1 MEPAPPSP
9 GHPPTAHAE
18 HDAAPLHE
26 RIDPAIL
33 YFGTPVV
40 LVSTLNPDCS
50 PNLAPISSAFWIGR
64 TAVLGIAEDSRTRE
78 NLEFEG
84 EAVLALPS
92 AEQAGAVD
100 ALALTTGSPEI
111 PERKHRR
118 GYRHYADK
126 FALAGLAPRPSIH
139 VRAPGVVQCPVLMEC
154 RLERSRAAV
163 CELEVIAVR
172 VHESIRDPDR
182 ADHIDPDRWR
192 PLLMSFQRLYGL
204 GGQVRGS
211 RLASIPEDLY
221 R

>member
-1 MEPAPPSP
+1 MEPVSAPSAIPSI
-9 GHPPTAHAE
+9 ARAAE
-18 HDAAPLHE
+18 DAAPLHE

-40 LVSTLNPDCS
+40 LVSTLNPDGS

-64 TAVLGIAEDSRTRE
+64 TAVLGIAEESRTRE
-78 NLEFEG
+78 NLEREG

-92 AEQAGAVD
+92 SEQAGAVD
-100 ALALTTGSPEI
+100 ALALTTGSPEVS
-111 PERKHRR
+111 ERKRRR
-118 GYRHYADK
+118 GYRHHADK
-126 FALAGLAPRPSIH
+126 LSLAGLAPRPSMH
-139 VRAPGVVQCPVLMEC
+139 VRAPGVAQCPVLMEC
-154 RLERSRAAV
+154 RLERSRGAV

-172 VHESIRDPDR
+172 VHESVRDPER

-192 PLLMSFQRLYGL
+192 PLIMSFQRLYGL
-204 GGQVRGS
+204 GAQVQES